1 VGCLSVECLECGRG
15 WSLPFGPSVYEQQA
29 LESSPCPYCGACVL
43 AVKEEESPRE
53 AALKGS

>member
-1 VGCLSVECLECGRG
+1 MECLECGRG